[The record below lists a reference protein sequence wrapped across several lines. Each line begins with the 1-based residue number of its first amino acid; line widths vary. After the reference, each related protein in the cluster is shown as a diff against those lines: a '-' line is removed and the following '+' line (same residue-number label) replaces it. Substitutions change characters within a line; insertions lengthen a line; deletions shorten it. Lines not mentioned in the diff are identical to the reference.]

1 MLKVWMMER
10 DNEGWNAVTSNG
22 DRMTL
27 DTTTT
32 STPTKIKFI
41 PMEMMNLADRTG
53 GGTCIIITMI
63 SIYLYFKQPFD
74 PTFPLFNS
82 SRFGKKRI

>member
-1 MLKVWMMER
+1 MLKVWVMER

-53 GGTCIIITMI
+53 GGTRIIITIMYI
-63 SIYLYFKQPFD
+63 SLFQ
-74 PTFPLFNS
+74 TAVRSNLPL
-82 SRFGKKRI
+82 IQ